1 MTTIT
6 GEGLILNF
14 CGPVRGW
21 GVLTPGIFCCR
32 APTLLITNCV
42 NTPPGEGR
50 AAANKNLL
58 VKNLQFSYFILV
70 VIVFINI
77 YWAPLGQFLTGI
89 KKFLTCITH
98 ANFHPQKSNTPLHPN
113 QTFKILTLTKGLKLG
128 VPSEILLVTQY
139 NQIARTLKRQY
150 SSTQLHHL
158 KQMKRLR
165 APPH

>member
-1 MTTIT
+1 MTAAVTGLHTCTGSEETTGVTTIT

-50 AAANKNLL
+50 AAANKNLQ
-58 VKNLQFSYFILV
+58 VKNLQFSYFILL

-77 YWAPLGQFLTGI
+77 YCAPLGQFLTGTTYLHGMCQFPP
-89 KKFLTCITH
+89 KEMTH
-98 ANFHPQKSNTPLHPN
+98 FSQPKPN
-113 QTFKILTLTKGLKLG
+113 LYNNMKGIQTGC
-128 VPSEILLVTQY
+128 SY
-139 NQIARTLKRQY
+139 
-150 SSTQLHHL
+150 
-158 KQMKRLR
+158 
-165 APPH
+165 